1 MGNTVFDTCIKYMY
15 STFLGVSFGSFFF
28 LFPLPL
34 PLPLPLSPPSPF
46 SPSPSPSSIQ
56 RSLKLASA
64 YAESPL
70 RVGCLEWP
78 LRLSPYHALQ
88 LQASAAFRLLT
99 PLKSRHAHPSSSSLL
114 LHCLPMK
121 CLNPARHDNA
131 IWNTALRYM
140 SHLSGTSVS
149 TTDHTPSLL
158 LEAYRL
164 ARKHNNLKLARM
176 LIQKHIQGLAEPL
189 TLHSGSTSGGGGG
202 GLSASDSSGLSGALE
217 GMHSSIVITSKE
229 KFRNMREL
237 SKLYA
242 CLGQTSDAV
251 DSLTTSISTFCE
263 TESNKGGGVTGNELT
278 GRGLLTLVKW
288 LQSDSRLLGTLWRP
302 EFETGR
308 KLESLLTQEILC
320 RQNRMGLY
328 LNSDPEEASELF
340 QPDCSVARYVSIT
353 QYNSV

>member
-1 MGNTVFDTCIKYMY
+1 MIYVLSTCTVHVLL
-15 STFLGVSFGSFFF
+15 SHLVHFFF
-28 LFPLPL
+28 PFPLSL
-34 PLPLPLSPPSPF
+34 SLPLSPPSF
-46 SPSPSPSSIQ
+46 SSPSPSSIQ

-189 TLHSGSTSGGGGG
+189 TLHSGSTSGGGG

-353 QYNSV
+353 QYSLTDLKLKKLF